1 MISFKQLVVGILGL
15 IATKFSFIPFLP
27 NFLHNLRGV
36 KFSNFLK
43 VYFASEVF
51 IDNRY
56 PNKIT
61 IENGVVFATRSIV
74 IAHSFVPNNNKVIGR
89 KEVVKSVF
97 IGNNV
102 FIGANAIILP
112 GTYLDEGCYVAA
124 GSVVKGIFEKD
135 CLIAGN
141 PAIVKRRT

>member
-1 MISFKQLVVGILGL
+1 MISLKQIIVRITGL
-15 IATKFSFIPFLP
+15 IATKLSFIPFLP

-36 KFSNFLK
+36 RFSNFLK
-43 VYFASEVF
+43 VYFASDVF

-74 IAHSFVPNNNKVIGR
+74 IAHSFVPNNNNVIGKR
-89 KEVVKSVF
+89 EVIKSVF
-97 IGNNV
+97 IGKNV

-112 GTYLDEGCYVAA
+112 GTYLDDGCYVAA
-124 GSVVKGIFEKD
+124 GSVVKGRFKKD

-141 PAIVKRRT
+141 PAIVKRSI

>member
-1 MISFKQLVVGILGL
+1 MITLKQIIVGIVGF
-15 IATKFSFIPFLP
+15 IATKLSFIPVLP
-27 NFLHNLRGV
+27 NLLHTLRGV

-61 IENGVVFATRSIV
+61 IENGVVFATRSMV
-74 IAHSFVPNNNKVIGR
+74 IAHSFIPNNNKVIGS
-89 KEVVKSVF
+89 KEVIKPVF
-97 IGNNV
+97 IGKNV

-124 GSVVKGIFEKD
+124 GSVVKGRFGKD

-141 PAIVKRRT
+141 PAIVKRSI

>member
-1 MISFKQLVVGILGL
+1 MISLKQIIIGIMGF
-15 IATKFSFIPFLP
+15 IATKLSFIPLLP
-27 NFLHNLRGV
+27 NLLHSLRGV
-36 KFSNFLK
+36 RFSNFLK
-43 VYFASEVF
+43 VYFASEVL

-74 IAHSFVPNNNKVIGR
+74 IAHSFVPTNNKVIGAN
-89 KEVVKSVF
+89 EIVKSVF
-97 IGNNV
+97 IGKNV

-112 GTYLDEGCYVAA
+112 GTYLDDGCYVAA
-124 GSVVKGIFEKD
+124 GSVVKGNFGKD

-141 PAIVKRRT
+141 PAIVKRSI